1 MSRVS
6 EQVGKVGDKL
16 KNGVAQAQAQVQ
28 AQVAKLSGLEK
39 QVQDQVAKLEKQAKA
54 SLDDVAPQFQR
65 IQKAW
70 EGLLAKLRSALAI
83 ATKRE
88 LEDLAGKVEELASKV
103 DRLLG
108 IEPATA
114 VTVSEAAPAAEAA
127 PAEGEAAAEEPAAV
141 EGEATEAKPSSKK
154 HSKKNG
160 RR

>member
-1 MSRVS
+1 MSSVS

-28 AQVAKLSGLEK
+28 AKISDLEK
-39 QVQDQVAKLEKQAKA
+39 QVEDRVAKLEKQAKA

-65 IQKAW
+65 IQRAW

-88 LEDLAGKVEELASKV
+88 LEDLASKVEELAAKV

-108 IEPATA
+108 IDAAAP
-114 VTVSEAAPAAEAA
+114 VTVTEAAPAAEGESAQAA
-127 PAEGEAAAEEPAAV
+127 AEGESTEAAEAA
-141 EGEATEAKPSSKK
+141 EGESKSSSKK
-154 HSKKNG
+154 PQKKNG